1 MMEFLMEM
9 VVRVMVL
16 ICLVKIWV
24 MVLRE
29 NWVIDVKIVGLVSF
43 YSFLDLILNFLVK
56 FLMLENGGILMVV
69 EEKEIREDVLF
80 FIFR

>member
-1 MMEFLMEM
+1 
-9 VVRVMVL
+9 
-16 ICLVKIWV
+16 

-43 YSFLDLILNFLVK
+43 YSFLDLILNFLMK
-56 FLMLENGGILMVV
+56 FLMLEMGGILMVV